1 MEIVPTCTNGKMANK
16 KYCTYNE
23 SKVKYVQKKW
33 KLRGGNLRRYSVRE
47 TDKTVIVPGDQTGVS
62 SWERVMAKLNVSTV
76 LEA

>member
-1 MEIVPTCTNGKMANK
+1 M
-16 KYCTYNE
+16 
-23 SKVKYVQKKW
+23 
-33 KLRGGNLRRYSVRE
+33 RE